1 MVFAMDVSREQVES
15 FRRDGF
21 LILPRIWTEAQVS
34 LMKEAIDRVSSG
46 RYSDDRRPPAL
57 RKPVAPLGTS
67 QSVHWYLNAR
77 ILDRD
82 IWTLA
87 TDARLGGIAA
97 RLLET
102 DSVSI
107 VEDQL
112 LDKPPTG
119 LPVNSHQ
126 DYAYW
131 PFSTSTEMIT
141 CWIALEDMRPELGPV
156 AVVRGSHRWGQG
168 QKPQDLIEGSASNWL
183 AAAEASRPR
192 DREIEIVSAQVPA
205 GGGVFFHAL
214 TFHGSPGNSSAVVR
228 RACSLH
234 FASSACRVHLAATAR
249 VNHPFFFANL
259 KNGGPLV
266 NRYMPRVYPTY
277 AESA

>member
-1 MVFAMDVSREQVES
+1 MSVSRQDVER

-21 LILPRIWTEAQVS
+21 LILPRIWAEDQIS
-34 LMKEAIDRVSSG
+34 SMKAAIDRVASG
-46 RYSDDRRPPAL
+46 CYNHDRRPPAV
-57 RKPVAPLGTS
+57 RRRVAPLGTE
-67 QSVHWYLNAR
+67 QSVRWYLNAR

-82 IWTLA
+82 IWALS
-87 TDARLGGIAA
+87 TDARLGAVAA
-97 RLLET
+97 HLLET

-112 LDKPPTG
+112 LDKPPSG

-141 CWIALEDMRPELGPV
+141 CWIALENMRPELGPV
-156 AVVRGSHRWGQG
+156 SVVRGSHRWGKG
-168 QKPQDLIEGSASNWL
+168 QKPQDLIEGSAHNWL
-183 AAAEASRPR
+183 AAAEASKPR
-192 DREIEIVSAQVPA
+192 DVEMDLVPVEVDA

-214 TFHGSPGNSSAVVR
+214 TFHGSPENSSSSVR
-228 RACSLH
+228 RACSIH
-234 FASSACRVHLAATAR
+234 FASGACRVDMAATAR
-249 VNHPFFFANL
+249 VNHPYFFANL

-277 AESA
+277 AESV